1 MPKEIIGFL
10 AGIFTTFAALPQILK
25 CVKTKDVSNIS
36 LYFLILITTGVFL
49 WFVYG
54 ILLND
59 LMMILFNFIG
69 FILWSI
75 LLLLKIQKIINNRNN
90 KNNLVKK

>member
-1 MPKEIIGFL
+1 MTKEIIGFL
-10 AGIFTTFAALPQILK
+10 AGVFTTFSALPQILK
-25 CVKTKDVSNIS
+25 CLKTKDVSNIS

-54 ILLND
+54 VILND

-75 LLLLKIQKIINNRNN
+75 LLLLKIHKIINKRNN